1 MSREEKKGNKEKPCN
16 HFMVWNIQGGYSYYR
31 CDNCNYID
39 GKKTFEAQKK
49 ELREKIEG
57 MKKDS
62 PTIEQIEDATEDIKQ
77 FLLKALAQQ
86 KQELREKIEKTVNP
100 YENSENAFAANI
112 FEQAKER
119 FNQLLK

>member
-39 GKKTFEAQKK
+39 GKKTFEAQKQ

-62 PTIEQIEDATEDIKQ
+62 PTIEQIEAGAIESIEYNQALEDI
-77 FLLKALAQQ
+77 
-86 KQELREKIEKTVNP
+86 
-100 YENSENAFAANI
+100 
-112 FEQAKER
+112 
-119 FNQLLK
+119 NQLLK

>member
-39 GKKTFEAQKK
+39 GKKTFEAQKQ

-77 FLLKALAQQ
+77 FLLKALTQQ
-86 KQELREKIEKTVNP
+86 KQELREKID
-100 YENSENAFAANI
+100 ENLWEWNWGRTGN
-112 FEQAKER
+112 EQEIIKGIKEDI
-119 FNQLLK
+119 NQLLK

>member
-49 ELREKIEG
+49 ELREKIR
-57 MKKDS
+57 KIVDKADV
-62 PTIEQIEDATEDIKQ
+62 PNWNAED
-77 FLLKALAQQ
+77 
-86 KQELREKIEKTVNP
+86 V
-100 YENSENAFAANI
+100 SNA
-112 FEQAKER
+112 
-119 FNQLLK
+119 FNQLKEI